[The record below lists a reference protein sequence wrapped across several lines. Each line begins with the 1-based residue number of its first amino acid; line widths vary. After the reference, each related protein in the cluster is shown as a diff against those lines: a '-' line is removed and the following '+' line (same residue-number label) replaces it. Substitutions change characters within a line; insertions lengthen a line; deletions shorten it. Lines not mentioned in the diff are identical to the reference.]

1 MIINCQREMKKGKGD
16 MNKGVFCL
24 VAAFALSCG
33 LAAGSA
39 SAGTLAASGPGG
51 MRVAL
56 DGRELKVEAARCS
69 AMPVNIRWPGHQREL
84 DQTEICSFAR
94 FDFTRAAS
102 LLVTPGRPFTNVVVR
117 PLSKKVAFR
126 RVGDSVRL
134 DLREP
139 GAYSVEFDGRH
150 RNLHVFADLARDYSA
165 IDRSSPK
172 VRYYGPGEHD
182 AGIIRLSPGETLFL
196 DEGAVVYGRVVAY
209 DAPGIRIV
217 GKGILDG
224 SKVREEPVE
233 IDPKLAEEQRRK
245 GWAIANVKR
254 HDAIRLRF
262 CDDAEITG
270 ITIRDSQLYAVCPI
284 YCNRLKVD
292 GVKIVGNWR
301 YNSDGI
307 DLHNCSDAVIRNC
320 FIRTFDDSI
329 CVKGNEYLLPEEAGV
344 GAGVRRSDIFENVLV
359 EKCTVWNDW
368 GRALEIGAETC
379 AREIRN
385 VTFRDCDVIW
395 HTDPPLDIQNCD
407 NALVHDI
414 TFDDIRVEYDDDM
427 PYLVYSE
434 SARDFKPGRKG
445 EIKTVAC
452 VTIRYIDEYSPAGAE
467 NRGRNSRIFFRN
479 IAIAA
484 PRMPG
489 ATVRGL
495 DAEHRSDGV
504 VFENVTLN
512 GKDVTSE
519 FVSKASTNAFATVE
533 ARRPKPPKT
542 APNAGIEPIVPFR
555 WQRGKVET
563 MVRDLRD
570 IHERTGLSRFYLAG
584 PGFDEVMY
592 KPFAPGLY
600 AEMGRE
606 IGAVRQALESLGIEI
621 NWWCS
626 PSIRYWSDFASIEDA
641 WGATSEDNK
650 KCPLDP
656 AFQADW
662 AAKVKA
668 AVAAARPRIVNI
680 EDDFTLSWGR
690 GLKRGGCFCRR
701 HLARFAEIHG
711 RPLTGPEIAAA
722 FERRTGENLPV
733 RRAFAACVRESLC
746 AIASAVRAAV
756 DEVDPTVRICLCEP
770 GSGADIDGDALE
782 AVVRAFAGPNTRPA
796 LRPHGSIYG
805 AQTTPSDIP
814 GALGHTLYTL
824 ERLPKDIETFY
835 EADPYPHNRFFS
847 SAAQMGSLMAGAV
860 FMGAE
865 NLQLYCLQYL
875 DDPLEDPA
883 YAERYLALKPRLE
896 TVRGLLRATDAKLR
910 GVRIVWDSE
919 DLALTRGFGGGHG
932 GQLSEEAFLL
942 AKFGLPHTTRA
953 DAKGPAVLAGKV
965 VETMPDDALKAVLS
979 GCALV
984 DAPAADLLAK
994 RGFAA
999 ALGTDVELAEGRL
1012 PVVREELLP
1021 AAGLSCKGRE
1031 VNAYYIFNAGTEGTV
1046 RTFATLKPQPHA
1058 EVWSR
1063 FLGIDGEVVTPSM
1076 TVATNAFG
1084 GVVGVLAT
1092 SLLGNRSSGLLNLR
1106 KQELLR
1112 RFFTRQDP
1120 NALPV
1125 AALGAPGVWTL
1136 ARVSADGGTMLVMV
1150 NNLSGDDRD
1159 ALDFAVAPAW
1169 TGAAVSRLNGRGGEE
1184 PVGKASAPWRAQGP
1198 FAQMGPEFF
1207 VFRKSSR

>member
-1 MIINCQREMKKGKGD
+1 MKKK
-16 MNKGVFCL
+16 NSWCVFVL
-24 VAAFALSCG
+24 AL
-33 LAAGSA
+33 AITEAMAA
-39 SAGTLAASGPGG
+39 SAGTLAAPGPGG

-56 DGRELKVEAARCS
+56 DA
-69 AMPVNIRWPGHQREL
+69 
-84 DQTEICSFAR
+84 
-94 FDFTRAAS
+94 
-102 LLVTPGRPFTNVVVR
+102 
-117 PLSKKVAFR
+117 
-126 RVGDSVRL
+126 
-134 DLREP
+134 REP
-139 GAYSVEFDGRH
+139 RSV
-150 RNLHVFADLARDYSA
+150 
-165 IDRSSPK
+165 
-172 VRYYGPGEHD
+172 
-182 AGIIRLSPGETLFL
+182 
-196 DEGAVVYGRVVAY
+196 
-209 DAPGIRIV
+209 
-217 GKGILDG
+217 
-224 SKVREEPVE
+224 
-233 IDPKLAEEQRRK
+233 
-245 GWAIANVKR
+245 
-254 HDAIRLRF
+254 
-262 CDDAEITG
+262 
-270 ITIRDSQLYAVCPI
+270 
-284 YCNRLKVD
+284 
-292 GVKIVGNWR
+292 
-301 YNSDGI
+301 
-307 DLHNCSDAVIRNC
+307 
-320 FIRTFDDSI
+320 
-329 CVKGNEYLLPEEAGV
+329 
-344 GAGVRRSDIFENVLV
+344 VL
-359 EKCTVWNDW
+359 
-368 GRALEIGAETC
+368 G
-379 AREIRN
+379 
-385 VTFRDCDVIW
+385 
-395 HTDPPLDIQNCD
+395 
-407 NALVHDI
+407 
-414 TFDDIRVEYDDDM
+414 
-427 PYLVYSE
+427 
-434 SARDFKPGRKG
+434 
-445 EIKTVAC
+445 
-452 VTIRYIDEYSPAGAE
+452 
-467 NRGRNSRIFFRN
+467 
-479 IAIAA
+479 
-484 PRMPG
+484 
-489 ATVRGL
+489 
-495 DAEHRSDGV
+495 
-504 VFENVTLN
+504 
-512 GKDVTSE
+512 
-519 FVSKASTNAFATVE
+519 
-533 ARRPKPPKT
+533 
-542 APNAGIEPIVPFR
+542 AGIEPIVPFR

-563 MVRDLRD
+563 MVRDLREV
-570 IHERTGLSRFYLAG
+570 HERTGLSRFYLVG

-606 IGAVRQALESLGIEI
+606 IGAVRQALEPLGLEV
-621 NWWCS
+621 NWWCA
-626 PSIRYWSDFASIEDA
+626 PSIRYVSAFAPLQDA

-722 FERRTGENLPV
+722 FEHRTGENLPV

-896 TVRGLLRATDAKLR
+896 TVREFLRATDAKLR

-1046 RTFATLKPQPHA
+1046 RTFATLRPQPHA